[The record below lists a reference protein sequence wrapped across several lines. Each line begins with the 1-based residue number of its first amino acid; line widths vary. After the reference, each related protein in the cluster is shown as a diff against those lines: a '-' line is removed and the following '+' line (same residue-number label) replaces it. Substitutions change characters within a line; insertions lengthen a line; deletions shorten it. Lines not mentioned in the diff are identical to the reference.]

1 MGQGHILNG
10 KKHLHFIG
18 IGGSGMFPL
27 VEILHSEGFE
37 ISGSDNNESDIIK
50 MVRAL
55 NIPVQMEQRAQNIQG
70 ADLIVYSAAILP
82 DNEELQA
89 AKNSGIPT
97 IERSVLLGEI
107 TRRYSSCI
115 CVSGTH
121 GKTTATSMLTEIL
134 LDAGK
139 DPTMV
144 IGGKL
149 KSIGKYG
156 RSGNSPIMTCEAC
169 EFVDTFL
176 KLDPNIAVVL
186 NIDCDHM
193 DYFKTMENL
202 KQSFYKF
209 CSHADKAILYNGD
222 DQNCR
227 EVLERLNNKRK
238 VSFGLSEKNDYYPR
252 NISYSENLSILF
264 DLYHQDDFIAC
275 LTVHVPGKHNILNAV
290 AAAAAA
296 LEVGVKPNALA
307 PGLSQFHGAG
317 RRFEF
322 LGKKNDVAIVDDYA
336 HHPAE
341 IRATLETAKELPFQR
356 VWAVHQPFTYSR
368 TKALLD
374 DFASA
379 LSLADFTVLTEI
391 MGGREKN
398 HHDIFS
404 KDLADKID
412 GAVSFATQEE
422 VAAYVLEHAKPGDLV
437 ITMGC
442 GDIYKA
448 AKIMLYGEY
457 C

>member
-1 MGQGHILNG
+1 MEQRYILNE

-27 VEILHSEGFE
+27 VEILHSEGFK

-55 NIPVQMEQRAQNIQG
+55 NIPVQMEQKAQNIQG

-82 DNEELQA
+82 DNEELLA

-107 TRRYSSCI
+107 TKRYSSCI

-149 KSIGKYG
+149 KSIDKYG
-156 RSGNSPIMTCEAC
+156 RAGNSPIMTCEAC

-202 KQSFYKF
+202 KQSFYEF

-227 EVLERLNNKRK
+227 ETLERVNNKRK
-238 VSFGLSEKNDYYPR
+238 ISFGLSEKNDYYPR

-264 DLYHQDDFIAC
+264 DLYHQEDFIAS
-275 LTVHVPGKHNILNAV
+275 LTVNVPGKHNILNAV

-296 LEVGVKPNALA
+296 LEVGVEPDALA
-307 PGLSQFHGAG
+307 PGLNQFHGAG

-322 LGKKNDVAIVDDYA
+322 LGKKNDIAIVDDYA

-368 TKALLD
+368 TKALLN

-398 HHDIFS
+398 HYDIFA
-404 KDLADKID
+404 KDLADKIE
-412 GAVSFATQEE
+412 GAVSLATQEE
-422 VAAYVLEHAKPGDLV
+422 AAAYVLEHAKPGDLV